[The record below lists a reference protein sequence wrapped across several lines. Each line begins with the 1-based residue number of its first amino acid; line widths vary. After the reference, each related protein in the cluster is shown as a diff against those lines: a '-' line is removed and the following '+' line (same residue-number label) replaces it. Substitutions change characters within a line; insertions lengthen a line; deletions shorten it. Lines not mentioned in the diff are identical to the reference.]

1 MDLFRSEEMQL
12 MQVRFLVIVIF
23 DFVLKYQIE
32 FFK

>member
-32 FFK
+32 FLK